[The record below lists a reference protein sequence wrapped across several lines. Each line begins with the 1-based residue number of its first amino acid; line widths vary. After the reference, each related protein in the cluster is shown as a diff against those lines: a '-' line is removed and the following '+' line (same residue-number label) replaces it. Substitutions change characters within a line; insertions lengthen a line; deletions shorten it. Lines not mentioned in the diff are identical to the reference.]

1 MSRTKQDCNVR
12 YSTDQT
18 VDLSREMCGLRLRP
32 PLNIQPDMAR
42 LERQEGKQEMGLV
55 IGMEMMLM
63 VDDDSHDG

>member
-18 VDLSREMCGLRLRP
+18 VDLSREMCGLRP
-32 PLNIQPDMAR
+32 PMNIQRDMAR
-42 LERQEGKQEMGLV
+42 LERQEGKQMMGLV